1 MSPNPLVFVCDIE
14 LTPPSPT
21 DKTADA
27 DRLINELNNKFINMM
42 SFPLVGNPSEER
54 LRTCLPDRQESR
66 SDKQC
71 NHTYQRLGNKTDI
84 DKISIPLNILRRLPE
99 ALRENDFKLRT
110 VIGFKG
116 TGFEVLDIGR
126 KNIFGLALDIGTT
139 NIECSLFDLSSG
151 TKLDSEEAENPQM
164 KFGSDVLTRVQ
175 LSISGS
181 PDDLTKGLLKGI
193 NNLIDSISK
202 RNRILPEDIFAMTVA
217 GNTIMSHYF
226 LGLDVRNIPVSPY
239 IPAVNYAVF
248 SCVEDIGLRIN
259 KNAVVYI
266 FPNAGSYVGGDIL
279 SGIIFSG
286 LYKEKD
292 PVLFIDVGTNVEIT
306 LGNNDWIM
314 AGAGAAGPALEGG
327 VAGIGRKADKGT
339 ICKVKID
346 RSSKEI
352 NLEVMSGIEP
362 TGICGSGMVD
372 LVSEMFSSKII
383 DQAGKFSGPQKGVI
397 EKNNEKAFLLY
408 KSEKTELI
416 LTEREIQNFLLSKA
430 AMFAFLYVFVRSVG
444 LSFRDI
450 NKVFISGALG
460 CGTNLDNAVNIG
472 LLPDMPRDKFIPLGN
487 SSLSG
492 AEMVLFDRSLIQEI
506 DSIASKITY
515 REMNEDNELMNVL
528 QGAMFIPHTDP
539 ELLKG

>member
-1 MSPNPLVFVCDIE
+1 MNLDPLVFISNIE
-14 LTPPSPT
+14 LTPPSP
-21 DKTADA
+21 DEKTADA
-27 DRLINELNNKFINMM
+27 DRLIHELIKIGLNNI
-42 SFPLVGNPSEER
+42 E
-54 LRTCLPDRQESR
+54 
-66 SDKQC
+66 
-71 NHTYQRLGNKTDI
+71 
-84 DKISIPLNILRRLPE
+84 IPLNILRRLPDE
-99 ALRENDFKLRT
+99 LRKNDFKISA
-110 VIGFKG
+110 VVGFKG
-116 TGFEVLDIGR
+116 NGFEVLDINR
-126 KNIFGLALDIGTT
+126 KNIYGLALDIGTT

-151 TKLDSEEAENPQM
+151 EKIDTQEAENPQM
-164 KFGSDVLTRVQ
+164 KFGSDVLTRAQ
-175 LSISGS
+175 LSIAGS
-181 PDDLTKGLLKGI
+181 ADDLTKELLTGI
-193 NNLIDSISK
+193 NNLINSLSK
-202 RNRILPEDIFAMTVA
+202 KNNILPEDIFAITVA

-248 SCVEDIGLRIN
+248 PFADEIGLLIN
-259 KNAVVYI
+259 KKAVVYI

-292 PVLFIDVGTNVEIT
+292 PVLFIDVGTNIEIT
-306 LGNNDWIM
+306 MGNNDWIM

-327 VAGIGRKADKGT
+327 VASIGRKADKGT
-339 ICKVKID
+339 ICKVRID

-352 NLEVMSGIEP
+352 NIEVMSDIEP

-383 DQAGKFSGPQKGVI
+383 DQAGKFSGSEKGVI

-408 KSEKTELI
+408 KSDKTELI

-430 AMFAFLYVFVRSVG
+430 ATFAFLYVFVRSVG

-450 NKVFISGALG
+450 KKVFIAGALG

-472 LLPDMPRDKFIPLGN
+472 LLPDMPKEKFIPIGN
-487 SSLSG
+487 SSLAG
-492 AEMVLFDRSLIQEI
+492 AEMVLFDRSLIQKI
-506 DSIASKITY
+506 DAIASKITY

>member
-1 MSPNPLVFVCDIE
+1 MNPDPLVFICNIE
-14 LTPPSPT
+14 LTPPSPS
-21 DKTADA
+21 DKSADA
-27 DRLINELNNKFINMM
+27 DRFLQELK
-42 SFPLVGNPSEER
+42 
-54 LRTCLPDRQESR
+54 
-66 SDKQC
+66 
-71 NHTYQRLGNKTDI
+71 KTGM
-84 DKISIPLNILRRLPE
+84 DKIEIPLNILRRLPHE
-99 ALRENDFKLRT
+99 LRANAFKVRT
-110 VIGFKG
+110 VIGFNGK
-116 TGFEVLDIGR
+116 GFEALDINR
-126 KNIFGLALDIGTT
+126 KNIYGLALDIGTT
-139 NIECSLFDLSSG
+139 NIECSLFDLVSG
-151 TKLDSEEAENPQM
+151 KKIDSEEAENPQM
-164 KFGSDVLTRVQ
+164 KSGSDVLTRVQ
-175 LSISGS
+175 LSIAGS
-181 PDDLTKGLLKGI
+181 PHNLTNELLTGI
-193 NNLIDSISK
+193 NNLIASISK
-202 RNRILPEDIFAMTVA
+202 RNKILPEDIFAVTVA

-226 LGLDVRNIPVSPY
+226 LGLEVRNIPVSPY
-239 IPAVNYAVF
+239 IPALNYAVF
-248 SCVEDIGLRIN
+248 PCAEETGLIVN
-259 KNAVVYI
+259 KHAVVYI

-306 LGNNDWIM
+306 LGNSDWIM

-327 VAGIGRKADKGT
+327 VARIGRKADKGA

-346 RSSKEI
+346 RFSKEI
-352 NLEVMSGIEP
+352 SLAVMSGIEP
-362 TGICGSGMVD
+362 TGICGSGLID
-372 LVSEMFSSKII
+372 LVSELFSSKII
-383 DQAGKFSGPQKGVI
+383 DQSGRFSGSAKGVI
-397 EKNNEKAFLLY
+397 KKNNEKAFLLY
-408 KSEKTELI
+408 KSDKTELI

-487 SSLSG
+487 SSLAG
-492 AEMVLFDRSLIQEI
+492 AEMVLFDRSLIQKI
-506 DSIASKITY
+506 DAIASKITY